1 MPNINWEDLKAG
13 TYGTLDELLLGAP
26 EWLLKQFGDRKSV
39 EDYIKAHEKAYRT
52 GETIGTVGGA
62 FIPVGGM
69 ARGAKSAIGLGKAA
83 KGAKALLPAAET
95 AARPLISELARL
107 AGRGAAAGGAEAAAR
122 GLFDEESAGQIA
134 QDISQGTLFGGLGGA
149 AGGLLSKSLS
159 SGLDRLQK
167 ATAGQY
173 LKGRGISARA
183 LKKAFNQSMPVGAK
197 ENYKVQKVGEYLR
210 EVTDFMKKIPRK
222 EGSVEALSAAS
233 DAAYDALNKAFASQ
247 WGDIPAPKLVS
258 TLIDHIDFDRV
269 AREYGDEAAQQA
281 RDIIVNNATGKK
293 GLRELKSFLQNQ
305 FNMARESPKI
315 AENSALSS
323 AMQDIASSLKSN
335 LDDIA
340 VKLMEREGGTPINVR
355 ELNKAYKLSAPLKI
369 SETTSTL
376 TPQAIGGGSPTFDK
390 AAMSQLLAQAGIGA
404 GIGGATNIAQASG
417 IDTGN
422 EIANR
427 AISSVLGA
435 VAGKALSGASSRLI
449 GAIDTPIAKLA
460 AKVTP
465 EVAESLAP
473 TLAVQGGRLAEN
485 VQREAA
491 KAAAPTTPDE
501 AEAASDGAEAGQT
514 VGTPQYTS
522 LILGKLSEF
531 ATANGIEPDSQDYK
545 DFVQAVGSATMSA
558 DGQPF
563 DPRKMAKLLYPDA
576 GQREKYLTALDV
588 SQRLS
593 ASLAPAVKAKGGVF
607 GIGEDVEE
615 RINRE
620 TALNKLGELVADVS
634 KGQGTEKKAR
644 DQLATILGSRA
655 TQAEKKKLVRHL
667 LETYGVDFDVLSQVG
682 I

>member
-1 MPNINWEDLKAG
+1 MPDINWEDLKAG

-26 EWLLKQFGDRKSV
+26 EWLLKQFGDRKAV
-39 EDYIKAHEKAYRT
+39 EDYIKANEKAYRT
-52 GETIGTVGGA
+52 GETIGTVGSA
-62 FIPVGGM
+62 FIPVGGL

-83 KGAKALLPAAET
+83 RGAKALLPAAET

-122 GLFDEESAGQIA
+122 GLFDDESAGQIA

-149 AGGLLSKSLS
+149 AGGILAKAAPRLTGLLKK
-159 SGLDRLQK
+159 GTEK
-167 ATAGQY
+167 ATIGLTDANT
-173 LKGRGISARA
+173 RGLLQA
-183 LKKAFNQSMPVGAK
+183 
-197 ENYKVQKVGEYLR
+197 VQKLSGEGSGAMKQAQTVDDIRR
-210 EVTDFMKKIPRK
+210 EISDLIKSKKLWREGAVASAAEGQSQVWKALDDVYEKVAGGKTGAQVLAGALGPDDMARLADKYDPATIEAAIGNISTPLANRTGLANIRGKLEDLAKYARTKGTGVAEVDDATFDIAKTIRRNLDDAVMKTAEEAGVKIPPNFK
-222 EGSVEALSAAS
+222 
-233 DAAYDALNKAFASQ
+233 
-247 WGDIPAPKLVS
+247 
-258 TLIDHIDFDRV
+258 
-269 AREYGDEAAQQA
+269 REYGLLMPIAKGEVKSDIAPSKFNLGSPTFEKAAAATLLGGGSSLLGGSDEDWQTKLARGAAGA
-281 RDIIVNNATGKK
+281 ALGFGASKALGALTRK
-293 GLRELKSFLQNQ
+293 GVASADTLAGLLEK
-305 FNMARESPKI
+305 AAPKI
-315 AENSALSS
+315 AEA
-323 AMQDIASSLKSN
+323 
-335 LDDIA
+335 
-340 VKLMEREGGTPINVR
+340 
-355 ELNKAYKLSAPLKI
+355 APGA
-369 SETTSTL
+369 
-376 TPQAIGGGSPTFDK
+376 AI
-390 AAMSQLLAQAGIGA
+390 M
-404 GIGGATNIAQASG
+404 
-417 IDTGN
+417 
-422 EIANR
+422 
-427 AISSVLGA
+427 
-435 VAGKALSGASSRLI
+435 
-449 GAIDTPIAKLA
+449 
-460 AKVTP
+460 
-465 EVAESLAP
+465 
-473 TLAVQGGRLAEN
+473 GGRVAEN

-514 VGTPQYTS
+514 VGTPQYTT

-545 DFVQAVGSATMSA
+545 DFVQAVGSATMSS